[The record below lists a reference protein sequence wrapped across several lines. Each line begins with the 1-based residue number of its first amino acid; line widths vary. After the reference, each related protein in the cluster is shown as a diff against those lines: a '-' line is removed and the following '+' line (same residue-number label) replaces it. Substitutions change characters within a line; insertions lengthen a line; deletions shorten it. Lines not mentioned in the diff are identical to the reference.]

1 MSNVIGG
8 TIASIS
14 AARTTWVTRHNELV
28 APSSKS
34 S

>member
-1 MSNVIGG
+1 MAIVIGG

-14 AARTTWVTRHNELV
+14 AARTTWATRHNELV
-28 APSSKS
+28 APASKS

>member
-1 MSNVIGG
+1 MISVIGG

-34 S
+34 C